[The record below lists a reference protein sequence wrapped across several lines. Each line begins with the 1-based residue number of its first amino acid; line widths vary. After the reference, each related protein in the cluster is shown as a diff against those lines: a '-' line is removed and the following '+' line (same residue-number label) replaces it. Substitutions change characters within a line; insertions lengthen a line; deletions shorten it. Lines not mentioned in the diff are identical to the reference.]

1 MSARR
6 DDDRGSIRMPAP
18 TAWPMLL
25 AAGIC
30 LGFGGLVTNAIV
42 TVTGA
47 VLAVIAAWG
56 WIREVLPV
64 QHLEEVAL
72 RPAAL
77 RAKDVRP
84 STARVDHLEVGQDGH
99 RMRLPIEIHPWTAGL
114 TGGLIGAGVMA
125 LVAAAIGVAG
135 YGSPW
140 YPINLLAATVMPSL
154 SQAGT
159 KELSAFDP
167 TAFGI
172 ASVIHLLA
180 SLLVGALYGLILPL
194 VPRRHALIG
203 GLVAPLFW
211 TGLLWAVLGVLN
223 PALNGRIEWP
233 AFVLSQVAFGVAVGW
248 FVSRS
253 EKIATLQDVSLAARA
268 GIEASGLGK
277 GRDEA

>member
-1 MSARR
+1 MSAPR
-6 DDDRGSIRMPAP
+6 DDGSESIRMPAP

-30 LGFGGLVTNAIV
+30 LGFAGLVTNAIV

-47 VLAVIAAWG
+47 GLAVIAARG

-64 QHLEEVAL
+64 QHLEEVEL

-77 RAKDVRP
+77 RARDVLP
-84 STARVDHLEVGQDGH
+84 STARVDHLEVGRDGH

-114 TGGLIGAGVMA
+114 GGGLIGALVMA
-125 LVAAAIGVAG
+125 LVAAAIGVATH
-135 YGSPW
+135 GSPW

-154 SQAGT
+154 SGAGT
-159 KELSAFDP
+159 ATLEAFDP
-167 TAFGI
+167 TAFGL

-194 VPRRHALIG
+194 VPRHHVLVG

-233 AFVLSQVAFGVAVGW
+233 WFVLSQVAFGLAVGW
-248 FVSRS
+248 FVSRR
-253 EKIATLQDVSLAARA
+253 EKIATLQDVPLAARA
-268 GIEASGLGK
+268 GIEAAGLGP